1 MSDEQSGAGDEGEPE
16 GGKRINGHR
25 PKGMM
30 PLAFAAALSSES
42 ALGEDLDFDVDA
54 VLNGVTRL
62 HAEIPADGYTAP
74 MLGIEREGHGIIL
87 DDEGLV
93 LTIGYL
99 IMEAMAVSVEDSEGR
114 MVPAEIVAYDYGSGF
129 GLVRATRALNRPPL
143 RIGVSA
149 ELSVS
154 DPVLIVGSGGRTESI
169 GAFVVAKREFA
180 GYWEYLLD
188 EAIFTSPP
196 HANWGGTALVAQD
209 GRLVGV
215 GSLYV
220 EDARPA
226 PHNLPGNMFVPI
238 DLLKPIFSE
247 MMSQGRT
254 AASRRPW
261 LGMLSSETENGVE
274 VVGLAPSGP
283 AEQAGVK
290 LGDVV
295 VKVGASPIR
304 SMADMYRK
312 VWALGE
318 AGIEVPLTLLRGSIA
333 LELPVVSEDR
343 YQRLKL
349 SHRY

>member
-1 MSDEQSGAGDEGEPE
+1 MSDEHSDDEPGGE
-16 GGKRINGHR
+16 KRVNGHR

-30 PLAFAAALSSES
+30 PLAFAAALSSSS

-54 VLNGVTRL
+54 VLQAVVGL

-74 MLGIEREGHGIIL
+74 MLGIEREGHGIVL
-87 DDEGLV
+87 DDGGLI

-99 IMEAMAVSVEDSEGR
+99 IMEAMAVSVEDSAGQ

-129 GLVRATRALNRPPL
+129 GLVRATRPLNRPAL

-149 ELSVS
+149 EVS
-154 DPVLIVGSGGRTESI
+154 INDPVLIVGSGGRTESI
-169 GAFVVAKREFA
+169 GAFVVSKREFA

-188 EAIFTSPP
+188 EAIFTAPP
-196 HANWGGTALVAQD
+196 HANWGGTALVSRD

-238 DLLKPIFSE
+238 DLLNPIFAELMSE
-247 MMSQGRT
+247 GRT
-254 AASRRPW
+254 SASRRPW

-274 VVGLAPSGP
+274 IVGLAPSGP
-283 AEQAGVK
+283 AEMAGLQ

-295 VKVGASPIR
+295 VKVGDSVVTG
-304 SMADMYRK
+304 MADMYRK
-312 VWALGE
+312 IWAIGD
-318 AGIEVPLTLLRGSIA
+318 AGSVIPTTVLRGSIA
-333 LELPVVSEDR
+333 LELPVRSEDR